1 MLAGELGYVITWK
14 EGSMKVEHPKKGAL
28 KIVMR
33 NGCPQIPKKKA
44 LQLIQELEEGKRMKK
59 IQEEERSAEERWLR
73 QLVKAHPVL
82 RELPQHIQQKLVVS
96 PAEDLSSILGCN
108 RRKRKKMKEEGF
120 VAHLYAGE
128 SEGYSLARAFK
139 EVGGDPNL
147 LVEIDI
153 KRESEERHGRSHDM
167 LRDHDGPCPSLLRA
181 ALDGELKALVM
192 GPNCQTRSVLRH
204 YPLPVPG
211 GGPRPVRSWEEPWG
225 KSTNTA
231 EEQKKVVEDDVLL
244 WRGLMLYIVQE
255 EIRRAVGKGEESKMK
270 LALEQPAD
278 PSHYVPEVVSFWG
291 TKEWRKLQNMYQ
303 LQEQTFRQ
311 SSVGGRKVKPT
322 TFGGDLRL
330 CVPQLHQMKRFKRRK

>member
-1 MLAGELGYVITWK
+1 
-14 EGSMKVEHPKKGAL
+14 
-28 KIVMR
+28 
-33 NGCPQIPKKKA
+33 
-44 LQLIQELEEGKRMKK
+44 
-59 IQEEERSAEERWLR
+59 
-73 QLVKAHPVL
+73 
-82 RELPQHIQQKLVVS
+82 
-96 PAEDLSSILGCN
+96 
-108 RRKRKKMKEEGF
+108 
-120 VAHLYAGE
+120 
-128 SEGYSLARAFK
+128 
-139 EVGGDPNL
+139 
-147 LVEIDI
+147 
-153 KRESEERHGRSHDM
+153 
-167 LRDHDGPCPSLLRA
+167 
-181 ALDGELKALVM
+181 M
-192 GPNCQTRSVLRH
+192 GPNCRTRSVLRH

-291 TKEWRKLQNMYQ
+291 TKEWKKLQNMYQ

-311 SSVGGRKVKPT
+311 SSFGGRAVKPT

-330 CVPQLHQMKRFKRRK
+330 CVP